1 MLRAGPFSE
10 DSVISL
16 VNRRF
21 IPFFF
26 DIGKDSF
33 AGDDDARD
41 FLIKLK
47 PEYGKSS
54 VPTPPCFVFT
64 PDGKLLTE
72 IDNYTDA
79 HKFLDILKKVL
90 EKNSE
95 YNKLDS
101 TESKLVEKANKEGAF
116 TDLLEAGKLYAEL
129 SEYGKA
135 EDYYRS
141 AIEKGKDKKWLAL
154 FHLGRLFSKMENW
167 KEMIKCFSITGKME
181 PRELAQFKD
190 DMELEMIYEDLC
202 KKDFKAAKAA
212 LVHVMKRYPD
222 SDRLG
227 EMKYNLALAHYKLGE
242 KEEAKK
248 IWKDLKKNVNR
259 DRWVRRAT
267 QNLNPPFGTDNP
279 CDSKY
284 VLR

>member
-21 IPFFF
+21 VPFFF

-33 AGDDDARD
+33 AGDDDARE

-79 HKFLDILKKVL
+79 RTFSEKLKQILD
-90 EKNSE
+90 KNSE
-95 YNKLDS
+95 YNKLDD
-101 TESKLVEKANKEGAF
+101 TEKKIIEKADKEEGF
-116 TDLLEAGKLYAEL
+116 TDLIEAAKLHQELLEYD
-129 SEYGKA
+129 KA
-135 EDYYRS
+135 EKYYRS
-141 AIEKGKDKKWLAL
+141 AIEKGKEKKWIAL
-154 FHLGRLFSKMENW
+154 FYLGQLFSRLENW
-167 KEMIKCFSITGKME
+167 REMTKCFSVTGKSESNIM
-181 PRELAQFKD
+181 AQFRD
-190 DMELEMIYEDLC
+190 DMELEMVYEDLS
-202 KKDFKAAKAA
+202 KKDYKAAKAG
-212 LVHVMKRYPD
+212 LSHIIKNFPD
-222 SDRLG
+222 SDRTS
-227 EMKYNLALAHYKLGE
+227 EIKYNLGLAHYKLGE

-248 IWKDLKKNVNR
+248 IWKELKKSVKR

-284 VLR
+284 ILR